1 MKGRGRG
8 LRGVYYQDALYTC
21 IKLSKTTYKVSLKE
35 NEVSMW
41 QHYFEGSRVA
51 HHSIWDLQM
60 W

>member
-1 MKGRGRG
+1 MRMGTWGDMIKM
-8 LRGVYYQDALYTC
+8 ALYTC
-21 IKLSKTTYKVSLKE
+21 IKLSKTTYKVSSKE